1 MLSCQIRS
9 SLINTGPVE
18 VTGTRTS
25 SRGSFRVCS
34 QWGGDYMARA
44 CSSTFMDAHS
54 AWDLK
59 GFDCRCHHVE
69 FLSSSLSSFCAV
81 VC

>member
-18 VTGTRTS
+18 VTDTRTS

-59 GFDCRCHHVE
+59 GFDCSVIM
-69 FLSSSLSSFCAV
+69 LSFCHLP
-81 VC
+81 